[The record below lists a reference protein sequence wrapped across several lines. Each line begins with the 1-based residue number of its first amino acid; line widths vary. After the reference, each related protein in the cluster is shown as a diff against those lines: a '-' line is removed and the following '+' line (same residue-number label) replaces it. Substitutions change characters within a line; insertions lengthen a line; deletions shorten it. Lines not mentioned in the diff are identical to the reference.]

1 MILMFKDVF
10 KKEVMTKEE
19 SLKLY
24 NSNRV
29 VNYVDV
35 PFETTMV
42 LNHLQ
47 FSSLS
52 FRELKKVRFTF
63 SDDSITVTV
72 FDDREKR
79 IMTLKTEGRSY
90 YFPRKTIDIDFQ
102 ELIEL
107 KNKMNDSLFEII
119 FSTVENEKNNLDVLM
134 TIRFRNSINEFHT
147 FKLCETKK
155 L

>member
-1 MILMFKDVF
+1 
-10 KKEVMTKEE
+10 
-19 SLKLY
+19 
-24 NSNRV
+24 
-29 VNYVDV
+29 
-35 PFETTMV
+35 MV

-72 FDDREKR
+72 FDYREKR

-102 ELIEL
+102 ELNEL
-107 KNKMNDSLFEII
+107 KNRMNDSLFEII
-119 FSTVENEKNNLDVLM
+119 FSTVENEKDKLDVLM
-134 TIRFRNSINEFHT
+134 TIRFRNSVNEFHT
-147 FKLCETKK
+147 FKLCEIKK
-155 L
+155 I

>member
-1 MILMFKDVF
+1 MIKDVF

-19 SLKLY
+19 SLDLY
-24 NSNRV
+24 NSNRIV
-29 VNYVDV
+29 HYVGV

-72 FDDREKR
+72 FDEREKR

-90 YFPRKTIDIDFQ
+90 YFPRKTMDFDFQ
-102 ELIEL
+102 ELNEL
-107 KNKMNDSLFEII
+107 KNRMNDSLSEII
-119 FSTVENEKNNLDVLM
+119 FSTVRNEKNKLDVLM
-134 TIRFRNSINEFHT
+134 SIRFRNSSNDFHT
-147 FKLCETKK
+147 FKLCETEKK
-155 L
+155 